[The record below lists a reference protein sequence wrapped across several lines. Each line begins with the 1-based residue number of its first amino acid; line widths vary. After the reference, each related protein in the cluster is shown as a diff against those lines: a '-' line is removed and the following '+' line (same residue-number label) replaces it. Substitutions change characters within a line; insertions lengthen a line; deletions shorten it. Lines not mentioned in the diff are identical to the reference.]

1 LVDVIL
7 GSEFSFGFCHF
18 FSTAS
23 FFGILVWWN
32 CGEKL

>member
-1 LVDVIL
+1 MDVIL
-7 GSEFSFGFCHF
+7 GSEFTFGFCYLF

-23 FFGILVWWN
+23 FFGILVRWN